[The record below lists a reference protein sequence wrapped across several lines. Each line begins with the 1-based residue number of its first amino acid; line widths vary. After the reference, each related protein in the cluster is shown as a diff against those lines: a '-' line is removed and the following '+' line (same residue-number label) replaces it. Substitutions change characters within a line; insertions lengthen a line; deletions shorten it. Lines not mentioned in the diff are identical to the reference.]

1 MNDKQVPGDILWLKQ
16 AEKEIRKIPTSRPAI
31 RLKAIIAAAHHPVER
46 VAEVFDV
53 SVRTVFRW
61 QNQFKK
67 NGLPGLIDGQRGHP
81 PAKLSDTH
89 KVKIKKW
96 LQSGKNSHGKK
107 VHWTLKRLRAE
118 IKTVF
123 NIDISIAALWNHLQK
138 TDLPIEKQPGKDRE
152 SL

>member
-1 MNDKQVPGDILWLKQ
+1 MKDRKISDDILWLKQ
-16 AEKEIRKIPTSRPAI
+16 AEKEIRKIPASKPAI
-31 RLKAIIAAAHHPVER
+31 RLKAIIAAAYHPVEM

-53 SVRTVFRW
+53 SARTVFRW

-67 NGLPGLIDGQRGHP
+67 NGLAGLIDGQRGHP
-81 PAKLSDTH
+81 LSKLSDTH

-107 VHWTLKRLRAE
+107 VHWTLERLQAE

-123 NIDISIAALWNHLQK
+123 NIDISITALWNHLQK
-138 TDLPIEKQPGKDRE
+138 TDFSIEKQPGKDRE
-152 SL
+152 SP